1 MSTEIG
7 SVYAN
12 ALFSL
17 AQEQGDAVLRQTRQD
32 LRQCAVLFS
41 LYPDFGRLLSL
52 PTLSLNTRCDIAQKA
67 FGSED
72 PVSRLLLL
80 LIDHNRIP
88 YVGEIA
94 DAFDAR
100 MLDYERTAEVL
111 VTTAVPMTPDQLER
125 LSQKLSAKFQKTIR
139 IKERIDRS
147 MIGGVIVQYGDT
159 RIDNSLKLRL
169 EALRTQLQG

>member
-72 PVSRLLLL
+72 LVSRLLVL

>member
-72 PVSRLLLL
+72 LVSRLLLL

-100 MLDYERTAEVL
+100 MLYYERTAEVL

>member
-12 ALFSL
+12 ALFSY
-17 AQEQGDAVLRQTRQD
+17 AQELGDAVLQQTRQD

-41 LYPDFGRLLSL
+41 LHPDFGRLLSL
-52 PTLSLNTRCDIAQKA
+52 PTLSLKTRCEIAQSA
-67 FGSED
+67 FGADD

-80 LIDHNRIP
+80 LIDHNRIAH
-88 YVGEIA
+88 VKEIA

-100 MLDYERTAEVL
+100 MLDYESTAEVL
-111 VTTAVPMTPDQLER
+111 VTTAVPMTSDQLER
-125 LSQKLSAKFQKTIR
+125 LRDKLSAKLHKTIR
-139 IKERIDRS
+139 LKERIDRS
-147 MIGGVIVQYGDT
+147 ILGGVIVQYGDT

-169 EALRTQLQG
+169 EALHTQLQG

>member
-72 PVSRLLLL
+72 LVSRLLLL